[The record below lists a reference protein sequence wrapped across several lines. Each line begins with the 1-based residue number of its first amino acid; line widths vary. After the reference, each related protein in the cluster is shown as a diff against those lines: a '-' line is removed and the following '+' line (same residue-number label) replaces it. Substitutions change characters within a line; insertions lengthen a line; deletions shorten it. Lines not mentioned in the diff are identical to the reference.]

1 MLKSSRASLTS
12 LLNFYNLFSTYFGVL
27 KAQYFTL
34 GGVIV
39 VRTPVFLGVSTRC
52 AKSLFAL
59 ALNAKQ
65 AHLFFA
71 RKALVFRRHF
81 YSSLSLMKKN
91 QF

>member
-1 MLKSSRASLTS
+1 MLKSSRAS

-27 KAQYFTL
+27 KTQYFTL

-81 YSSLSLMKKN
+81 
-91 QF
+91 